1 MKKKRADQLLVEK
14 GVLSSREKAKRHIM
28 AGVVWYLK
36 GKEWQKVN
44 KPGDQLPL
52 DTDFKVKEK
61 ERFVSRGGYKL
72 LTALEYFKIQVLNKV
87 CLDVGASTGGF
98 TDCLLQF
105 GAKRVYALDV
115 GQGQLDW
122 KLRQDKRVVNLEKI
136 NIRYASL
143 DILPE
148 LVDLIVVDCS
158 FISLKLVL
166 PSCIKFLKS
175 QGEVIALVK
184 PQFEVGKGETVKGVV
199 KSAQKIQEVL
209 KAMEIFVTKDLKLR
223 WIGMV
228 PSKIKGPKGNQ
239 EYLIYLQR

>member
-136 NIRYASL
+136 NIRYAPL